1 MRGLNQ
7 FISESIFDA
16 DFDALDNELN
26 KDWLEKNNRGSIK
39 KVTYSPNC
47 IEGEG
52 HLIFKNITP
61 INLHIA
67 KWKGTITFIDCTLNQ
82 LEGLFVDGSVVDKL
96 TINGAKGLTT
106 LMNLPGEIKELELLD
121 CPDLRDLTNN
131 VKKVKKVTVMAV
143 GKKRVKLS
151 KLQAAFPNTKTF
163 SGYRE

>member
-26 KDWLEKNNRGSIK
+26 KDWLENNNRGSIK
-39 KVTYSPNC
+39 KVTYSPNG

-82 LEGLFVDGSVVDKL
+82 LEGLFADGSKVDKL

-121 CPDLRDLTNN
+121 CPDLRDLTNTT
-131 VKKVKKVTVMAV
+131 KVNKVTVMAV

-151 KLQAAFPNTKTF
+151 KLQAAFPKTKNF

>member
-39 KVTYSPNC
+39 KVTYSPNG

-67 KWKGTITFIDCTLNQ
+67 KWKGTITLIDCTLNQ
-82 LEGLFVDGSVVDKL
+82 LEGLFAEKSKVDKL
-96 TINGAKGLTT
+96 TINGAEGLTT
-106 LMNLPGEIKELELLD
+106 LANLPGELKELERLD
-121 CPDLRDLTNN
+121 CPDLRDLTYHEVN
-131 VKKVKKVTVMAV
+131 KVTVMAV

-151 KLQAAFPNTKTF
+151 KLQAAFPKTKTF

>member
-39 KVTYSPNC
+39 KVTYSPDG

-67 KWKGTITFIDCTLNQ
+67 KWKGTITLIDCTLNQ
-82 LEGLFVDGSVVDKL
+82 LEGLFADGAKVDKL

-106 LMNLPGEIKELELLD
+106 LANLPDELKELELLD
-121 CPDLRDLTNN
+121 CPDLRDLTNTT
-131 VKKVKKVTVMAV
+131 KVNKVTVMAV

-151 KLQAAFPNTKTF
+151 KLQAAFPKTKTF